1 MHCSPL
7 LLLSDVPVSLK
18 AHHRYILL
26 LSLVIKQ
33 HSEER
38 FSQNY
43 NSGSTGGYETVFFTG
58 ADSCCSLLQP
68 EHKITVSHVCG
79 EVLQDET
86 LSSWQEFGDLA

>member
-1 MHCSPL
+1 MYCSPL

-33 HSEER
+33 HSEEG

-43 NSGSTGGYETVFFTG
+43 NSGSTGGYET
-58 ADSCCSLLQP
+58 
-68 EHKITVSHVCG
+68 
-79 EVLQDET
+79 
-86 LSSWQEFGDLA
+86 LSSSLELTPVAAFYSLSTKSQ